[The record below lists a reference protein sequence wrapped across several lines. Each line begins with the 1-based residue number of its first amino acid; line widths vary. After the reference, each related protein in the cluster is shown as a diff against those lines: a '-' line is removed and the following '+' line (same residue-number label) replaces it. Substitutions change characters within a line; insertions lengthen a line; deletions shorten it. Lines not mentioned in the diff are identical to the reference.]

1 MKQLWIAAGILVVI
15 FCALIGNNVHLN
27 NLVEPMTRQLDQA
40 AQAAREDDWD
50 RAEELLGQAR
60 DTWRDRGGY
69 LHTLLQHREID
80 EVLLLFQESEQYL
93 QARKLGE
100 YTAVNARLITQLD
113 LIREMEELS
122 WRNVF

>member
-1 MKQLWIAAGILVVI
+1 MKQLWIASGILLVI
-15 FCALIGNNVHLN
+15 FCSLIGNNIHLN
-27 NLVEPMTRQLDQA
+27 NLVEPMTQQLDQA

-60 DTWRDRGGY
+60 DTWENRGGY

-93 QARKLGE
+93 QSRKLGE
-100 YTAVNARLITQLD
+100 YTAVNARLITQLE
-113 LIREMEELS
+113 LICEMEELS